1 MPGIGYGVRLCSL
14 TVGSLSAGVAPISP
28 SLLLHFDGSNN
39 GATFTDSSLNNFT
52 ASLFGS
58 PITSTTQ
65 IKFGSASGY
74 FNGSS
79 LIYFSDNSA
88 FDLSSTDFCI
98 ECWVY
103 PLSLSENNSFIITK
117 DVYGESFSYGILL
130 TDTTIEV
137 RWAGYTEFLTANY
150 SLSLNSWQHIAVTNS
165 GGNLRIFVNGDEKTN
180 QSSVVFTDSPSDL
193 YIGATN
199 GSFIG
204 EESTFLNGYIDELRI
219 VKNNAIYTANFTPPS
234 SPFPNP

>member
-1 MPGIGYGVRLCSL
+1 MAGYGYGISVS
-14 TVGSLSAGVAPISP
+14 GSRTPVVAGVAPISP

-39 GATFTDSSLNNFT
+39 GTTFTDSSLNNFT
-52 ASLFGS
+52 ASLSGS

-88 FDLSSTDFCI
+88 FNLSSTDFCI

-103 PLSLSENNSFIITK
+103 PLSLSADKSFIITR
-117 DVYGESFSYGILL
+117 DEYGESFSYGILL
-130 TDTTIEV
+130 TNTTIEV
-137 RWAGYTEFLTANY
+137 RWAGDAEFLTANY

-165 GGNLRIFVNGDEKTN
+165 GGTLRIFVNGNEKTN
-180 QSSVVFTDSPSDL
+180 QPSVVITDSPSYL
-193 YIGATN
+193 YIGATS

-204 EESTFLNGYIDELRI
+204 EESLFLNGYIDELRI